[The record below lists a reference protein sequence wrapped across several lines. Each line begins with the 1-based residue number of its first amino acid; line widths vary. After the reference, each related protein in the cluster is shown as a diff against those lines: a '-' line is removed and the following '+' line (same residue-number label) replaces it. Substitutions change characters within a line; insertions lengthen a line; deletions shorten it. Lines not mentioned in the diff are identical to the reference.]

1 MRAPA
6 IKNPSKRITII
17 ADNSQNEWVHSDHQR
32 SVSAGCIECT
42 RRRCQT
48 LSSRRVHWLTFSRLA
63 QQWISEFHSVL
74 SPVRVGSRLR
84 SINYFVIYIASL
96 VHSAELMNV
105 EPSAVLGFLSFSIV
119 LLKFHLR
126 RWPIHNTF
134 SLKRSRAIC
143 MLNAV
148 FTFVSSV
155 DAVRTHD
162 NRIWTEIFCSGS
174 ERRGFRPKKLDTPS
188 SQMVSGLSRSGHRP
202 LAIYENRENSAVLFE
217 RLRSQIFMRR
227 VVEPAAVVG
236 KGDGMHRRGVRRV
249 LNEKL

>member
-17 ADNSQNEWVHSDHQR
+17 ADNSRNEWVHPDHQHR
-32 SVSAGCIECT
+32 RAAIECI

-48 LSSRRVHWLTFSRLA
+48 LSSRRVHLLTFSRLA
-63 QQWISEFHSVL
+63 QQWISEFHSARAL
-74 SPVRVGSRLR
+74 PGALGSRLR
-84 SINYFVIYIASL
+84 SINYFASL

-105 EPSAVLGFLSFSIV
+105 EPKAVLGFLSFSIV

-155 DAVRTHD
+155 DAVRT
-162 NRIWTEIFCSGS
+162 
-174 ERRGFRPKKLDTPS
+174 
-188 SQMVSGLSRSGHRP
+188 SRQPNMEG
-202 LAIYENRENSAVLFE
+202 NF
-217 RLRSQIFMRR
+217 
-227 VVEPAAVVG
+227 
-236 KGDGMHRRGVRRV
+236 
-249 LNEKL
+249 